1 MKNTIVEFS
10 LLFML
15 CVLAIPSAQAN
26 NEALAKAQFMLR
38 QAAAEKSKLTA
49 ENQKLAAENATLSK
63 RIAELEA
70 RYEKQKSSSAKK
82 SAAQSQRYETT
93 LKQLSEE
100 RDAHRETSA
109 KLKQLGQEQQRVVGI
124 AKHQVEAI
132 ELCVNNNRKLYDI
145 NRELLGQYEEKGVW
159 GALTQA
165 EPFTGLKQVEIE
177 NLVDD
182 YQYRLDDLRVD
193 ATTMKSAQ
201 NLDGVN

>member
-15 CVLAIPSAQAN
+15 CVLAIPSAHAN

-49 ENQKLAAENATLSK
+49 ENQKLIAENAALAK
-63 RIAELEA
+63 RVAELEA

-93 LKQLSEE
+93 LKQLNEE
-100 RDAHRETSA
+100 RDAHRETSTR
-109 KLKQLGQEQQRVVGI
+109 LKQLSQEQQRVVGI

-193 ATTMKSAQ
+193 TSTMKSAQ
-201 NLDGVN
+201 NLENVN